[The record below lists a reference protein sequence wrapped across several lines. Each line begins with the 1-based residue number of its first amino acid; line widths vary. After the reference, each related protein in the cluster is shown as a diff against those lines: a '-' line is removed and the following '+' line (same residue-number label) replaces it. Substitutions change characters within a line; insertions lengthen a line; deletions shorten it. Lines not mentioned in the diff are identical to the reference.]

1 MITLKQVEALTWIVQ
16 LGSFHRAAAKL
27 NTTQSAISK
36 RIHELE
42 AAVGFPVLDRT
53 QRQVRLTEEGTEV
66 LALGDKM
73 LALKD
78 RVMALRDG
86 PAPVRRLRLGVT
98 ELTAL
103 TWLPRFVARLRES
116 HPNLVLEPDVD
127 MSRALHARLMDDEI
141 DLIIIP
147 EAFKDP
153 KITGVRLADVANVW
167 MASPALIRRPRRALT
182 LAELARH
189 TILTQGGRS
198 GSGVFFRK
206 WFESEGIVFERV
218 LSSDSLVA
226 LVGLTVAG
234 MGVSYLPKQC
244 FMPLVEE
251 GKLRVV
257 PTRPALPAVPYV
269 AMYRSDRPTDLAA
282 AVARVATE
290 VCDFSVH
297 YQGDGR
303 RPAR

>member
-1 MITLKQVEALTWIVQ
+1 MVTLKQFEALSWIVQ
-16 LGSFHRAAAKL
+16 LGTFHRAALKL

-42 AAVGFPVLDRT
+42 SAVGIAVLDRT
-53 QRQVRLTEEGTEV
+53 QRHVRLTEAGARV
-66 LALGDKM
+66 LALGEEM

-78 RVMALRDG
+78 QVMALRSG
-86 PAPVRRLRLGVT
+86 PVPVRRLRIGVT

-103 TWLPRFVARLRES
+103 TWLPRLVASLRET
-116 HPNLVLEPDVD
+116 HPTLVLEPDVD
-127 MSRALHARLMDDEI
+127 MSRSLYMRLNDDEI

-153 KITGVRLADVANVW
+153 KITALQLADVENVW
-167 MASPALIRRPRRALT
+167 MASPALVRRRKAMSLR
-182 LAELARH
+182 ELAQF

-198 GSGVFFRK
+198 GSGVFFQK
-206 WFESEGIVFERV
+206 WFQTEGIAFERV

-234 MGVSYLPKQC
+234 MGISYLPKLC
-244 FMPLVEE
+244 FMPLVHE

-257 PTRPALPAVPYV
+257 PTRPALPVVPYV
-269 AMYRSDRPTDLAA
+269 AMYRNDRPTDLPA
-282 AVARVATE
+282 AVARVAAR
-290 VCDFSVH
+290 VCDFSAH
-297 YQGDGR
+297 YQGEGLAR
-303 RPAR
+303 R